1 MKETVKISGQIV
13 DVVSRKIFPGTIFIK
28 NGKIESVVN
37 DDNIHESQYILPGFV
52 DSHIHIESSLLS
64 PQQFAQIAVR
74 HGTVATV
81 SDPHEIANVLGPKGI
96 EFMVE
101 DGKKVPLK
109 FHFGIPSCV
118 PATPF
123 ETAGAVI
130 DSEKIADLLK
140 TGNYYFLAEMMN
152 FPGVINE
159 DKEVLKK
166 LELAKQYNLPIDG
179 HAPGV
184 RGNDLRKYIDH
195 GVVTDHE
202 CEDYDEAE
210 EKIKAGMKIQI
221 REGSAAKSFDI
232 LIPLL
237 KKYPESIMFCSDDR
251 HPDDLIQCHINDFVK
266 RAVSK
271 NYDLFDTLR
280 AATLNPVNHYK
291 LQSGL
296 LQEKDPADFILV
308 DNLKDFNIKSTYIK
322 GKPVF
327 AEGKTRFGISGKE
340 SPNIMNAKPI
350 DESDLRVTKQS
361 ASIRSIVAF
370 DNQLFTDVVEE
381 NIESNE
387 TQISSKP
394 EKDLLKIVV
403 YNRYKASKPAIG
415 FVKNFGLKEGA
426 IASSIA
432 HDSHNLIAV
441 GASDEEIRI
450 AINGL
455 IKQMGGIV
463 AVKNKSVEGLPLE
476 IGGLMTHAPVEK
488 VSEKYVELT
497 RIAQQ
502 MGCSLNAPFMTLA
515 FMALPVIP
523 KLKITDQGLFDVTQ
537 FKYVDLFL

>member
-28 NGKIESVVN
+28 NGKIKSVVN

>member
-1 MKETVKISGQIV
+1 
-13 DVVSRKIFPGTIFIK
+13 
-28 NGKIESVVN
+28 
-37 DDNIHESQYILPGFV
+37 
-52 DSHIHIESSLLS
+52 
-64 PQQFAQIAVR
+64 
-74 HGTVATV
+74 
-81 SDPHEIANVLGPKGI
+81 
-96 EFMVE
+96 
-101 DGKKVPLK
+101 
-109 FHFGIPSCV
+109 
-118 PATPF
+118 
-123 ETAGAVI
+123 
-130 DSEKIADLLK
+130 
-140 TGNYYFLAEMMN
+140 MMN

-291 LQSGL
+291 LQCGL

-340 SPNIMNAKPI
+340 SPNIMNANPI

-455 IKQMGGIV
+455 IKQKGGIV

>member
-1 MKETVKISGQIV
+1 MKETVKINGQVV
-13 DVVSRKIFPGTIFIK
+13 DVVSRKIFPGTISIK
-28 NGKIESVVN
+28 NGKIESVVM
-37 DDNIHESQYILPGFV
+37 DKNIHEKQYILPGFV

-64 PQQFAQIAVR
+64 PQQFAQIAVK

-81 SDPHEIANVLGPKGI
+81 SDPHEIANVLGTKGI
-96 EFMVE
+96 EFMVN

-118 PATPF
+118 PSTPF

-184 RGNDLRKYIDH
+184 RGDDLRKYIAH

-202 CEDYDEAE
+202 CEDYEEAE

-266 RAVSK
+266 RAVAK

-280 AATLNPVNHYK
+280 AATLNPVKHYK
-291 LQSGL
+291 LQTGL
-296 LQEKDPADFILV
+296 LQKNDSADFILV
-308 DNLKDFNIKSTYIK
+308 DNLEDFNIKATYIN
-322 GKPVF
+322 GEPVF
-327 AEGKTRFGISGKE
+327 SDGKISFEIAGKDA
-340 SPNIMNAKPI
+340 PNIMNANLLS
-350 DESDLRVTKQS
+350 ETDLSVAQQS
-361 ASIRSIVAF
+361 ARIRTIVAF
-370 DNQLFTDVVEE
+370 DNQLFTDAGEE
-381 NIESNE
+381 KVDSGKKYVD
-387 TQISSKP
+387 SDP
-394 EKDLLKIVV
+394 ENDLLKIVV
-403 YNRYKASKPAIG
+403 YNRYKPSRPAIG

-432 HDSHNLIAV
+432 HDSHNLIVV

-455 IKQMGGIV
+455 IKQ
-463 AVKNKSVEGLPLE
+463 
-476 IGGLMTHAPVEK
+476 
-488 VSEKYVELT
+488 
-497 RIAQQ
+497 
-502 MGCSLNAPFMTLA
+502 
-515 FMALPVIP
+515 
-523 KLKITDQGLFDVTQ
+523 
-537 FKYVDLFL
+537 